1 MSTKIEKL
9 NKKLKK
15 EKEKD
20 TKCANSDN
28 KELLEKCKYEFDNY
42 QNKDSYYY
50 DSMNELYNY
59 IKSEYIKKMNNEDFN
74 IEIERLRIEKSLGKH
89 KKISEKLSTSNIA
102 LMTSIITVSMGA
114 LFTVVEDLVKS
125 KNIPWYVSWGF
136 IIIVCVFLGNQ
147 VYKSHMNSNASE
159 RDLVNYVSLKVLTDI
174 ENGIIE

>member
-15 EKEKD
+15 EKEKVIICE
-20 TKCANSDN
+20 KNEN
-28 KELLEKCKYEFDNY
+28 KEILDKCKYEFDKY
-42 QNKDSYYY
+42 QNEECYYY
-50 DSMNELYNY
+50 GSMNELYNY
-59 IKSEYIKKMNNEDFN
+59 IKGEYIKKINNEDFN

-114 LFTVVEDLVKS
+114 LFAVVEDLVKYY
-125 KNIPWYVSWGF
+125 NMPWWASWIF
-136 IIIVCVFLGNQ
+136 IIIVFSVLGKQ
-147 VYKSHMNSNASE
+147 VYKSHMNSNANE
-159 RDLVNYVSLKVLTDI
+159 RDLVNYISLKVLDDI

>member
-20 TKCANSDN
+20 IKCANSDN
-28 KELLEKCKYEFDNY
+28 KELLEKCKYEFDKY

-59 IKSEYIKKMNNEDFN
+59 IKEKYTKKISEGILN
-74 IEIERLRIEKSLGKH
+74 IEIERMRIEKNLGNH
-89 KKISEKLSTSNIA
+89 KKTSEKLSTSNIA
-102 LMTSIITVSMGA
+102 LITSIITVSMGA
-114 LFTVVEDLVKS
+114 LFTLVEELVKS
-125 KNIPWYVSWGF
+125 DYIPWYVAWSF
-136 IIIVCVFLGNQ
+136 ILIVISILVRQ
-147 VYKSHMNSNASE
+147 VYKSYKDSNFNE
-159 RDLVNYVSLKVLTDI
+159 RDLVNYISLKVLNDI

>member
-20 TKCANSDN
+20 IKCANSDN
-28 KELLEKCKYEFDNY
+28 KELLEKCKYEFDKY

-59 IKSEYIKKMNNEDFN
+59 IKEEYRKKISEGILN
-74 IEIERLRIEKSLGKH
+74 IEIERMRIERSLGNH
-89 KKISEKLSTSNIA
+89 KNISEKLDVANIG
-102 LMTSIITVSMGA
+102 LVTGIMTVSITA
-114 LFTVVEDLVKS
+114 IFTCLEELAKGEKISWEIVVFL
-125 KNIPWYVSWGF
+125 
-136 IIIVCVFLGNQ
+136 IIIMFVSFVREA
-147 VYKSHMNSNASE
+147 YKSHKDSNVSE
-159 RDLVNYVSLKVLTDI
+159 RDLVNYISLKVLDDI